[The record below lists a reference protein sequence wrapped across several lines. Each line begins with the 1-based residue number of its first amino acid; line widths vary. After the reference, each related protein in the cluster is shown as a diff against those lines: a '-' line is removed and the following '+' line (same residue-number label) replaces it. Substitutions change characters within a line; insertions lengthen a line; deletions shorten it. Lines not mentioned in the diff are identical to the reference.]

1 MSQLGEGRSADTFA
15 QMQGPGVI
23 GADPLADDLFD
34 LLALAAKEDEGEI
47 FDIARELD
55 LTLSQLCALFVIQHA
70 DHPMTL
76 TELAPR
82 VRLSVAATGRLLDGL
97 ERLGLVARSEDPTD
111 RRVKRLALT
120 AQADALTERFSTA
133 RREALRAFTK
143 TLTDE
148 QREILSRALATV
160 LEEHR

>member
-1 MSQLGEGRSADTFA
+1 
-15 QMQGPGVI
+15 MQGTGVTTV
-23 GADPLADDLFD
+23 DQLTDDLFD
-34 LLALAAKEDEGEI
+34 FLSRAAKEDDGAI

-55 LTLSQLCALFVIQHA
+55 LTLSQLCALSVIAHA

-97 ERLGLVARSEDPTD
+97 ERLGLVARGEDPTD
-111 RRVKRLALT
+111 RRVKRLSLT
-120 AQADALTERFSTA
+120 EQGDALTERFNTA
-133 RREALRAFTK
+133 KRGSLRNFTK

-148 QREILSRALATV
+148 QREALSRALALI
-160 LEEHR
+160 LEEQL

>member
-1 MSQLGEGRSADTFA
+1 
-15 QMQGPGVI
+15 MQGTDVI
-23 GADPLADDLFD
+23 GVDRLTDDLFD
-34 LLALAAKEDEGEI
+34 FIAIAAKEDEGEM

-55 LTLSQLCALFVIQHA
+55 LTLSQVCAMFVIQHA

-97 ERLGLVARSEDPTD
+97 ERHGLVARSEDPAD
-111 RRVKRLALT
+111 RRVKRLTLT
-120 AQADALTERFSTA
+120 PQADALTERFHTA
-133 RREALRAFTK
+133 RREALRTFTK
-143 TLTDE
+143 TLSDE
-148 QREILSRALATV
+148 QRDQIGRALASV